1 MEPSKSPIEEIKGKY
16 VKLFTDIGLKPGVV
30 KSTIKSKK
38 ITAKLVKLLKDVGV
52 ENCESKFGVLYYDI
66 ATCCPQTIQ

>member
-1 MEPSKSPIEEIKGKY
+1 
-16 VKLFTDIGLKPGVV
+16 VV